1 MSGDPADLANLRD
14 LALPAPA
21 PWWPPAPG
29 WWIVLAG
36 AVAIAAILL
45 LRALAAY
52 RANAYH
58 RAADRELAAL
68 QSALDAGAADYGVV
82 AGQVSQVLKRAAL
95 VAFPREAVAPLSG
108 AAWLRFLDQTGGT
121 TAFRNGAGR
130 ALTEAVFRQ
139 SHRDAAV
146 ELRPLVAA
154 ARLWL
159 RNHRAPATD
168 RR

>member
-1 MSGDPADLANLRD
+1 MSGDPADLVNLRD
-14 LALPAPA
+14 LALPPPA
-21 PWWPPAPG
+21 AWWPPAPG
-29 WWIVLAG
+29 WWVLLAG
-36 AVAIAAILL
+36 IAAIGVILL
-45 LRALAAY
+45 LRALASY
-52 RANAYH
+52 RANAYR

-68 QSALDAGAADYGVV
+68 QSALDRGAADYGL
-82 AGQVSQVLKRAAL
+82 AAAQVSQVLKRAAL
-95 VAFPREAVAPLSG
+95 VAFPREVVAPLSG

-130 ALTEAVFRQ
+130 ALTEGIFRQ
-139 SHRDAAV
+139 SHRNAPA
-146 ELRPLVAA
+146 ELGPLVAA